1 MKKLMMG
8 LMLAVNLIS
17 LNALAD
23 KQFVG
28 AGKFYDLIADYKT
41 VCKSA
46 ECTKPYR
53 EMIVYTNGV
62 RDSFLTKFQF
72 SKLERISD
80 KQAFIWIDTV
90 LQGDFHAD
98 GKTVLEEVVAIFK
111 GTSLVAYKVDYSQLA
126 WYVGACGWD
135 GESFSGLEKCP
146 MGKIHESSFVSPDFK
161 TYIRNDDDIAD
172 FYN

>member
-1 MKKLMMG
+1 MG

-53 EMIVYTNGV
+53 EMIVYTNNV

-72 SKLERISD
+72 AKLERIAA
-80 KQAFIWIDTV
+80 KQSYIWIDTV
-90 LQGDFHAD
+90 LAGDFHAD
-98 GKTVLEEVVAIFK
+98 GNTVLEEVVAIFRSN
-111 GTSLVAYKVDYSQLA
+111 TLVAYKIDYSERA
-126 WYVGACGWD
+126 WYVGACNWD
-135 GESFSGLEKCP
+135 GETDESLANCP
-146 MGKIHESSFVSPDFK
+146 EGKIHESSFVSPDFK